1 MLKFKD
7 SKKKF
12 TIIYSTED
20 MTENYVLDGKV
31 LTEEEYDLVFM
42 GDLNRGDIFIL
53 DSRTDVD
60 EWEEMS
66 GIYEKEEFEELA
78 EDFGMSNYFTFES

>member
-1 MLKFKD
+1 MLKLKD
-7 SKKKF
+7 SKKEF

-53 DSRTDVD
+53 NSRTDVD

-66 GIYEKEEFEELA
+66 GIYEEEEFEELA
-78 EDFGMSNYFTFES
+78 EDFGMSNYFTFE

>member
-1 MLKFKD
+1 MLKLKD
-7 SKKKF
+7 SKKEF

-78 EDFGMSNYFTFES
+78 EGFGMSNYFTFE

>member
-1 MLKFKD
+1 MLKLKD
-7 SKKKF
+7 SKKEF

-78 EDFGMSNYFTFES
+78 EDFGMSNYFTFE